1 MLVRSLVRGLA
12 LLALPVLAGAATP
25 ESREADLEAIRGE
38 IAGLQNQ
45 LARLGGERRGL
56 VDELS
61 RIEIELELQER
72 RIDEAGTAAELT
84 AIVITDTE
92 QRVVELEHR
101 LDRVRASLREGLIRL
116 YQVGGRGQVRLLLEM
131 QSGERM
137 LGGLRQLRYLARR
150 DDATINE
157 FVEAREVLDAERG
170 RLATQQ
176 AEVRQWLG
184 KEEQGKRNL
193 EALRGRQQTTI
204 ARLDKQRRGVA
215 AESSRLLEK
224 ERRLAELLDHL
235 YGRATAPLG
244 GTPIQRFRG
253 VLDWPAR
260 GPVEVAFG
268 PRKDPTYQTVVPH
281 NGLQIGTRVATEV
294 RSIFPGKV
302 LFADELEGYG
312 TTIVVHHPG
321 YPSRAKRLLSAIE
334 EMAG

>member
-1 MLVRSLVRGLA
+1 
-12 LLALPVLAGAATP
+12 
-25 ESREADLEAIRGE
+25 
-38 IAGLQNQ
+38 
-45 LARLGGERRGL
+45 
-56 VDELS
+56 
-61 RIEIELELQER
+61 
-72 RIDEAGTAAELT
+72 
-84 AIVITDTE
+84 
-92 QRVVELEHR
+92 
-101 LDRVRASLREGLIRL
+101 LR
-116 YQVGGRGQVRLLLEM
+116 
-131 QSGERM
+131 
-137 LGGLRQLRYLARR
+137 
-150 DDATINE
+150 
-157 FVEAREVLDAERG
+157 
-170 RLATQQ
+170 
-176 AEVRQWLG
+176 

-321 YPSRAKRLLSAIE
+321 RVFTLFAGLQELEAAEDDVLSLGQVIGSSGRSLYFEIRVENRPEDPADWLR
-334 EMAG
+334 